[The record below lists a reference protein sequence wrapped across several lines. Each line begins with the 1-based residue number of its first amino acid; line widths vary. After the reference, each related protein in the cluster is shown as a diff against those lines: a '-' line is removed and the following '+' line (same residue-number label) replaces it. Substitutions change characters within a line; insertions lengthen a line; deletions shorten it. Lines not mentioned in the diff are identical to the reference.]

1 MDERARIIEVFR
13 KNLANLISERHLTQ
27 RDFAKMVGVSA
38 PTVNDWL
45 KGKTSPRM
53 NKIDKICN
61 IFTIKRSDLLDP
73 PRDTE
78 SAPPPPPA
86 SSQPYRA
93 ELTERDECHGVKIPV
108 LGRVVAGLPAY
119 ASEEIIDYE
128 EIPEEMARSGEYF
141 GLIVR
146 GLSMLPT
153 LRDGDVVIV
162 KKQED
167 IDSGDIAIVGI
178 NGDEATVKEVK
189 KDRTGI
195 TLIGHN
201 EAVFPPRHCSNKEIE
216 QLPVTIYGKVVEL
229 RRKF

>member
-1 MDERARIIEVFR
+1 MDTTANRL
-13 KNLANLISERHLTQ
+13 NLAMEMRNMKAVDLSEKTGIGKSSISQYRNGIVNPKQDRIYLMAQALNVNEMWLMGHDVPMERQ
-27 RDFAKMVGVSA
+27 
-38 PTVNDWL
+38 
-45 KGKTSPRM
+45 SP
-53 NKIDKICN
+53 
-61 IFTIKRSDLLDP
+61 
-73 PRDTE
+73 
-78 SAPPPPPA
+78 APPAAQPPTD
-86 SSQPYRA
+86 PYRA
-93 ELTERDECHGVKIPV
+93 PLTERDDRHGVKIPV

-201 EAVFPPRHCSNKEIE
+201 ESVFPPRHCSNKEIE